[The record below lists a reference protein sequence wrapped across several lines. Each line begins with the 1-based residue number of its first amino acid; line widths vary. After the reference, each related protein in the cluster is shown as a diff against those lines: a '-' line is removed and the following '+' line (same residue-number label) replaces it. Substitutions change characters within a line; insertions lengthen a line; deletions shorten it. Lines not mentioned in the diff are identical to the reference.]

1 MSGELALL
9 DSSGDGAVVKKL
21 FIFSAGKVLFS
32 LPLGSVFEIR
42 EDLELVDLPWKQNGI
57 IGAID
62 YRGALLPVIDPVVM
76 VNLNSAPESGK
87 YNTFILCEYNGWKIA
102 FKIDKFY
109 KIISEEEDEEESEEN
124 EESQKFIKG
133 ITILD
138 KRSLILLDISEITNF
153 FKNKVKKQVVKG
165 SKKKSKAD
173 ETSNSISVIKNESIK
188 SICFNIDKIQFVVP
202 ISEVLEVLE
211 NQSVTPLFKVN
222 GTLRGLINLR
232 GRVVPC
238 LDISTYLNLPPRNLN
253 EYTQFILL
261 GYEHFEVALC
271 VDTVN
276 KMKDFPNSEIQS
288 NIDSL
293 PAAIRE
299 YTTGILKA
307 QKQTL
312 LMLSSR
318 NLILSKELQPYWNPD
333 SL

>member
-1 MSGELALL
+1 M
-9 DSSGDGAVVKKL
+9 
-21 FIFSAGKVLFS
+21 LFS
-32 LPLGSVFEIR
+32 LPLGTVFEIR
-42 EDLELVDLPWKQNGI
+42 EDLELVDLPWKQNGV

-62 YRGALLPVIDPVVM
+62 YRGALLPVLDPIIM
-76 VNLNSAPESGK
+76 VNLNTPVETKKQS
-87 YNTFILCEYNGWKIA
+87 TFILCEYNSWKIA
-102 FKIDKFY
+102 FKIGKFY
-109 KIISEEEDEEESEEN
+109 KIIPEESDEEEEDEAESE
-124 EESQKFIKG
+124 QKFIKG

-138 KRSLILLDISEITNF
+138 KQSLILLDIEEITNF
-153 FKNKVKKQVVKG
+153 FKNKVKKQVVSSV
-165 SKKKSKAD
+165 SKKKKKEENAITTTKA
-173 ETSNSISVIKNESIK
+173 ESIK

-222 GTLRGLINLR
+222 STLRGLINLR

-238 LDISTYLNLPPRNLN
+238 IDISGYLNLPARNLN
-253 EYTQFILL
+253 EYTQFILV
-261 GYEHFEVALC
+261 GYDNFEVALC

-299 YTTGILKA
+299 YTTGILKS

-312 LMLSSR
+312 LLLSSR